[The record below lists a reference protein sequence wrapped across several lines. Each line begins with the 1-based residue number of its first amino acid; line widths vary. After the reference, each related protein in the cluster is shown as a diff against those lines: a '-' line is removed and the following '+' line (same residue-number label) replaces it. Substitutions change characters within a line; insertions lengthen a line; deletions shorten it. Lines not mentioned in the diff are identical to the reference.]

1 MRTDTAIKILG
12 YTILILASAIILVPI
27 VWTVIS
33 SFKAYY
39 QDLVYSPVP
48 ILFFVPSLVNYVKL
62 FTVPYLAQRNILNSL
77 IISGFTTGIAVGL
90 GTFSGYALSRLWR
103 SKFTTFFILS
113 IRFLPPIS
121 FVVPLYLLYTASG
134 LLDTY
139 PGLILAYTAFN
150 VPFAL
155 WLIRGFIEDVP
166 TDLDDSMIVDGY
178 SRLQTIRKI
187 ILPLAAP
194 GIAVTAL
201 FTFIFVWNEFLIAFV
216 LTRAS
221 TSTLAVFIVGLNT
234 NFGFEW
240 ELLFATTVIQMV
252 PMLLVVIFLQRYIAR
267 GLTFGAV
274 K

>member
-1 MRTDTAIKILG
+1 MIL
-12 YTILILASAIILVPI
+12 
-27 VWTVIS
+27 
-33 SFKAYY
+33 
-39 QDLVYSPVP
+39 
-48 ILFFVPSLVNYVKL
+48 
-62 FTVPYLAQRNILNSL
+62 
-77 IISGFTTGIAVGL
+77 
-90 GTFSGYALSRLWR
+90 
-103 SKFTTFFILS
+103 
-113 IRFLPPIS
+113 
-121 FVVPLYLLYTASG
+121 
-134 LLDTY
+134 
-139 PGLILAYTAFN
+139 
-150 VPFAL
+150 
-155 WLIRGFIEDVP
+155 
-166 TDLDDSMIVDGY
+166 DGY